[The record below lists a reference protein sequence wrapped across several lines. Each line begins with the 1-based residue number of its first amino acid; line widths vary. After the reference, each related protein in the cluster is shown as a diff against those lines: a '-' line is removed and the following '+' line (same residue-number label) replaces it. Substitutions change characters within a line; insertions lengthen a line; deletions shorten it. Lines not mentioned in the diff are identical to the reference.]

1 MPARKGPTVPEMR
14 PRGLGWEKEGIM
26 EMDSSPARK
35 EEVEMDWVGV
45 RGVWPKKETV
55 GVDEAMLLRLSNF
68 WLQAKVDVK
77 SFNLPV
83 GS

>member
-1 MPARKGPTVPEMR
+1 
-14 PRGLGWEKEGIM
+14 M

-68 WLQAKVDVK
+68 LVASK
-77 SFNLPV
+77 S
-83 GS
+83 